1 MQKLR
6 LDKRQLTLYAITNR
20 NWLNNS
26 TMENDVEK
34 ALRAGVTILQIRE
47 KNITEEEYIE
57 RTQSLKK
64 ITEKFNVPLI
74 VNDNI
79 EVAIKSGADGVHLG
93 QDDINSL
100 SIRERIGEK
109 MILGVSAHNV
119 EEAKKAEEMGANYLG
134 VGAVF
139 STSTKNDAENIPF
152 GTLKEICDTVSIP
165 VVAIGGI
172 TKENIKGLIGSGISG
187 ISVISAIF
195 AEKDIEKATKEIKEE
210 INKIL

>member
-1 MQKLR
+1 MR